1 MRRAGLAL
9 FILLFIQ
16 CVTVHAEYDNAD
28 KAYEM
33 GDHAL
38 AFNIYK
44 AFADR
49 GDVRAQVNVGWM
61 YYYGVGVPQDK
72 AVALVWYRKAAEQGD
87 VISMLNLAYGYD
99 HGDGVKLD
107 KSESRKWYGK
117 VAEQRNASNRLDF
130 NRLTKTFLNHIGTR
144 DRVARV
150 WDERAILSVKLRE
163 EARIAAA
170 ADAIAESA
178 RFAAGLREEERKTVL
193 AASRWLEIYTKNS
206 RYLVSFL
213 PTEAPPAVETIPP
226 PFMKKTNDGETLPP
240 SVNKEVKQLQ
250 APRLKRIS
258 RAAESGDSDAQV
270 TLGWIYSSGNGIP
283 MDKAKAAKWYH
294 LAAENGNLN
303 AQLALGW
310 MYYDGQ
316 GCERNLDKSAR
327 WYQKASG
334 QGNMKAGQMLKKINR
349 LSSLQVN

>member
-9 FILLFIQ
+9 FILLFFQ

-28 KAYEM
+28 MAFEI

-38 AFNIYK
+38 AFSIYK

-61 YYYGVGVPQDK
+61 YYYGVGVPPDK

-87 VISMLNLAYGYD
+87 VIAMLNLAYGYD

-117 VAEQRNASNRLDF
+117 VAEQRNVSDRVDLK
-130 NRLTKTFLNHIGTR
+130 RLTKTFLNHIGTR
-144 DRVARV
+144 NRVARV
-150 WDERAILSVKLRE
+150 WDERPILSVKSRE

-170 ADAIAESA
+170 SEATAESA
-178 RFAAGLREEERKTVL
+178 RFAAELREEERKTVL
-193 AASRWLEIYTKNS
+193 AASRWLEIYTPNS
-206 RYLVSFL
+206 RYKVNFL
-213 PTEAPPAVETIPP
+213 PTDAPAALETTPP
-226 PFMKKTNDGETLPP
+226 PITKKTNAGERLPP
-240 SVNKEVKQLQ
+240 SVNKEVKKLQ
-250 APRLKRIS
+250 APRIKRIS
-258 RAAESGDSDAQV
+258 MAAEAGDTDAQV

-283 MDKAKAAKWYH
+283 MDKAEAAKWYH

-310 MYYDGQ
+310 MYYEGQ

-327 WYQKASG
+327 WYQRASV

-349 LSSLQVN
+349 LSQLQVN